1 MKVGVNWGRKGGGG
15 ALRGC
20 MLLESTMIYDE
31 VCKLTEQVKIER
43 GCYGFLNEINKPSF
57 F

>member
-1 MKVGVNWGRKGGGG
+1 MKVLIGVRRGGG

-20 MLLESTMIYDE
+20 MLLESTMS
-31 VCKLTEQVKIER
+31 KLTEQVKIER